1 MLTLA
6 LVTLAAAATPAAA
19 ALRSGTLLT
28 MRFTNNSDRDLTL
41 GQINYSGCPINPPN
55 RIDAGTT
62 VSWTFNAC
70 TDSRGNVGT
79 AAFNIYRET
88 GQVNLRWDAPLVGA
102 ASYTATAPSGY
113 VISHSGGQGV
123 DPTVNFT
130 FDCNSKTCDGI
141 PDSWKQNGIYIN
153 PTDGS
158 AHTQAAPGLK
168 FINLPAMGAS
178 VDKPDIFV
186 QVDWMA
192 DATHSHALAPEAIKR
207 VVDAFANS
215 PYHRHSPSTG
225 INLHVDAGP
234 DSILDFAT
242 DKTWGDLSTA
252 RKLTETKNLGT
263 SVNGLYQWDAFN
275 KIKTETGGFKSTGR
289 APIFHYAISAHN
301 LEPDSVSSG
310 IAPTPGSD
318 LIVSLGSF
326 DKQVG
331 TVSEQAGTFM
341 HELGHNLNL
350 EHGGNDNVNHKPQYY
365 SVMNYAYQMGLTS
378 GTTTGNMDFS
388 RQSSALNENSLN
400 ERSYPSSTGNY
411 DLKHYCA
418 NSGNGAFVTVP
429 AADQQVDWNCDG
441 QISQTTVSYDVNN
454 DGQHTQLTG
463 WDDWGN
469 LLLRV
474 GSIGTSASGTMP
486 APTTENEMT
495 PADEAM
501 NEGLDTTP
509 PVTEAMTTP
518 RPDRHGVHHSPLTV
532 TLTATD
538 DLSGVARTEYNLDGR
553 GWKEYTS
560 AFTVCGDGKHRLL
573 FRSVDHAQNHEET
586 KSLGIVIETH
596 GHGNGHGQHGNGHG
610 QHGQHGNGQGH
621 GQHGNGHGHGQ
632 HGNGH
637 GHS

>member
-1 MLTLA
+1 MNTQRHVGAAWGRADSTGLSRPGRLTILGMLTLV
-6 LVTLAAAATPAAA
+6 LVTLAAAGTPAAA
-19 ALRSGTLLT
+19 ALRSGSLLT
-28 MRFTNNSDRDLTL
+28 VRFTNNSDRDLTL
-41 GQINYSGCPINPPN
+41 SQSRYNGCPTTLPEHIG
-55 RIDAGTT
+55 AGTT
-62 VSWTFNAC
+62 VSWSLNAC
-70 TDSRGNVGT
+70 NDPRGNVGT
-79 AAFNIYRET
+79 AAFNINRES
-88 GQVNLRWDAPLVGA
+88 GQVNIGWEAPLLGSA
-102 ASYTATAPSGY
+102 GYTASAPSGY
-113 VISHSGGQGV
+113 VISHSGGQGF
-123 DPTVNFT
+123 DPTVDYT

-141 PDSWKQNGIYIN
+141 PDSWKTNGIYIN

-158 AHTQAAPGLK
+158 AHTQPGPGRK

-178 VDKPDIFV
+178 VDKPDVFV

-192 DATHSHALAPEAIKR
+192 DKDHSHALSPEAIKR

-215 PYHRHSPSTG
+215 PYNRHSPTTG

-234 DSILDFAT
+234 DSILDFAAET
-242 DKTWGDLSTA
+242 KWGDLSTA

-301 LEPDSVSSG
+301 LESGSTSSG

-326 DKQVG
+326 ANQVG

-350 EHGGNDNVNHKPQYY
+350 EHGGNNNVNHKPQYF

-378 GTTTGNMDFS
+378 GSTTGSMDLS
-388 RQSSALNENSLN
+388 HQNTALDENSLY
-400 ERSYPSSTGNY
+400 ETSYPTTSGNH

-418 NSGNGAFVTVP
+418 NPGGGGAYVTAP
-429 AADQQVDWNCDG
+429 SADEQVDWNCDG
-441 QISQTTVSYDVNN
+441 QISQRPVSYDING
-454 DGQHTQLTG
+454 DGQRTRLTG

-474 GSIGTSASGTMP
+474 GSIGTNASGSMP
-486 APTTENEMT
+486 TPTVENEMT

-501 NEGLDTTP
+501 NEPLDTTP
-509 PVTEAMTTP
+509 PVTKATTTP
-518 RPDRHGVHHSPLTV
+518 RPDRHGVHHSNVTV

-538 DLSGVARTEYNLDGR
+538 DLSGVARTEYNLDGK
-553 GWKEYTS
+553 GWKQYTS
-560 AFTVCGDGKHRLL
+560 RFKVRGDGNHQLL
-573 FRSVDHAQNHEET
+573 FRSIDRAQNHERA
-586 KSLGIVIETH
+586 KSLSIRIKGDSHRHED
-596 GHGNGHGQHGNGHG
+596 GD
-610 QHGQHGNGQGH
+610 
-621 GQHGNGHGHGQ
+621 
-632 HGNGH
+632 
-637 GHS
+637 S